1 MDVTTMFD
9 FEFAPERKRP
19 LEPKPKLSFFAENLG
34 SICDFMISDSLNLNV
49 ARWF

>member
-1 MDVTTMFD
+1 MDVTTIFD
-9 FEFAPERKRP
+9 LEFAPERKRP
-19 LEPKPKLSFFAENLG
+19 LEPKPRLNIHNFG